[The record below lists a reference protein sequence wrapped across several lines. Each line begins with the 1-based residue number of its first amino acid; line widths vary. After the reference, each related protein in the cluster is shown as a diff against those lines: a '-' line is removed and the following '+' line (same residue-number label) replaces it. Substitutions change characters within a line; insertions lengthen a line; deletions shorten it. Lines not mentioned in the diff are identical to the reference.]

1 MRETISMIPRLPSFV
16 PAATLAK
23 QLGFRSPGDISLEP
37 SAYVALLP
45 YALCLEETA
54 ETGKNDPLG

>member
-1 MRETISMIPRLPSFV
+1 MIPRLPSFV

-23 QLGFRSPGDISLEP
+23 QLGFRSSGDISLEP
-37 SAYVALLP
+37 SAIIALSS
-45 YALCLEETA
+45 YTSCLEKTA

>member
-1 MRETISMIPRLPSFV
+1 MIPRLPSFV

-23 QLGFRSPGDISLEP
+23 QLGFRSSGDISLEP
-37 SAYVALLP
+37 LTLLFT
-45 YALCLEETA
+45 LGTSCLEKTA